1 MNRILIY
8 GMGSK
13 IGGVEQYLINVYKNI
28 DRNQLQ
34 FDFIIYD
41 GKKVY
46 CEETIKN
53 LGGNVFYPNSKNLF
67 VKMMSLSKIIK
78 NERKN
83 HNCIYFNTC
92 GFYNILPFLF
102 AKHYKYKKIIVHA
115 HNTKNKSRSE
125 FIHFFH
131 YINRHIVNKIAT
143 KLLACS
149 TLAAEWIFGKKTV
162 KNNKVEIIN
171 NAIDIEKFI
180 FNQNIREKIRK
191 QLNVEDKFVI
201 GHIGRFSYQKNH
213 EFLVDMFKNIS
224 NENSEAVLLLIGE
237 GNLKEKIVQKVKENN
252 LEEKVIFLG
261 TVKNINEI
269 MQAMDVF
276 VLPSYYEGL
285 PVVGIEAQASGI
297 DCFFSDTI
305 TTELKINDNV
315 KFLNINN
322 TKEWCENIMKIAH
335 RNKQCSDKLINDYD
349 IKNCI
354 NKITNILFYEK

>member
-1 MNRILIY
+1 M
-8 GMGSK
+8 
-13 IGGVEQYLINVYKNI
+13 
-28 DRNQLQ
+28 
-34 FDFIIYD
+34 
-41 GKKVY
+41 
-46 CEETIKN
+46 
-53 LGGNVFYPNSKNLF
+53 
-67 VKMMSLSKIIK
+67 
-78 NERKN
+78 
-83 HNCIYFNTC
+83 
-92 GFYNILPFLF
+92 
-102 AKHYKYKKIIVHA
+102 
-115 HNTKNKSRSE
+115 
-125 FIHFFH
+125 
-131 YINRHIVNKIAT
+131 
-143 KLLACS
+143 
-149 TLAAEWIFGKKTV
+149 
-162 KNNKVEIIN
+162 EIIN